1 MILIDDSSEESDDE
15 QEPDAVVNQEEA
27 TYSESISVDRT
38 SYTAPAWT
46 GVTIGEK
53 KTKTL
58 MEVVWI
64 LTELSVAQVSDNSDF
79 ILEEGSIVNS
89 ACAQGDLVIEDQG
102 VPVDACIDACIDEVP
117 ECSTALVP
125 QPCTC
130 VG

>member
-1 MILIDDSSEESDDE
+1 M
-15 QEPDAVVNQEEA
+15 
-27 TYSESISVDRT
+27 
-38 SYTAPAWT
+38 
-46 GVTIGEK
+46 TIGEK

-89 ACAQGDLVIEDQG
+89 ACAQGNLVIEDQG
-102 VPVDACIDACIDEVP
+102 VPVDACIDEVT

-130 VG
+130 VHRRL